1 MNFGY
6 IILDYFIQVI
16 ENGGSKEE
24 ALTMANVKLN
34 KFEDKLENDER
45 VFVEDII
52 NRLSQI

>member
-34 KFEDKLENDER
+34 KLEDKLENDER